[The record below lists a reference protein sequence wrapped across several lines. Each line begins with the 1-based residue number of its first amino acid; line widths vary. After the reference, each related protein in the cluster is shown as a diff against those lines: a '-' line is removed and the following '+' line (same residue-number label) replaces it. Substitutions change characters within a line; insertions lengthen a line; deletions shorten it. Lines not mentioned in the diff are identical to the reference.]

1 MAFWGISIPYGGS
14 ITHRS
19 ENPPRRLRITQATL
33 VERSDVYINS
43 YMSYV
48 DCKIG
53 DKAPIYICSLNKGS
67 IPLEVEIE
75 VSEDITFRVIGYRG
89 VHLSGYY
96 ISQITKAKTHLC
108 ELKAAEHARSDD
120 NALRLFKCMG
130 TCTSRVVV
138 PLENENVASIK
149 HFEDDTGI
157 NLEGLQQQF
166 NIVEKACE
174 SQKDAV
180 VQDSEI
186 SEPPAMIEF
195 ENEEVAGPKYHGS
208 HGEGITS
215 NMEGSQQQF
224 NIVQKACE
232 IQKDAVIQDTEI
244 SEPPA
249 MIEFEN
255 GEVASLKCHGEGIT
269 SNIECS
275 QQEFSIVG
283 HIGYVQKDEALK
295 QDDKISE
302 PLVLQSDKVACV
314 NNLEKGI
321 DSNMA
326 GSQQQNNF
334 ERTSDFHK
342 VTNEFWNDDGTS
354 IRHLE
359 RDVYSDIQA
368 TISLENDKV
377 VNTKHPVEDG
387 AGDTEVSQ
395 QQLDIV
401 ERTHDIQKDETIVHD
416 AENLKLPVIVEFEN
430 EKVATIMH
438 LEENIA
444 DELRNEEGVCI
455 NYLEDIVS
463 DSEGS
468 PQEFVIVEMPC
479 DVQKDVQDV
488 DIGKLVGEFLN
499 KDDIEA
505 LPSADPE
512 SDSCDEEAGIS
523 ERISDPR
530 QKNLEGL
537 AKLKNDEMVCVNQ
550 LEEDIA
556 SDIESS
562 KQQFV
567 IVKRTCDV
575 QNNEVA
581 KDDGIL
587 GNLGEGL
594 LNKDEF
600 AVLPNANLERD
611 KAELINRKADISPTM
626 TIEQCQAVSIS
637 STVTVI
643 KASSYEREKKKK
655 SRKQKSRI
663 VGLISNENQDQVRG
677 NNGGTCSNDYDRQF
691 DGDLD
696 LMEKRNVDA
705 SVSMCNDKI
714 NDASVPYTELDVRNR
729 QLEKKKRKRKH
740 QKVKRV
746 GDDYKIRHVDDGL
759 VLEGM
764 SEGEVGACMTHDK
777 IHDVSGPHSGMDGGN
792 MQKPEKKKR
801 KRKHQDMKN
810 VEDDCRARHVGDDLA
825 LEEKG
830 EVEVGVPDDNIHH
843 LSFPST
849 ELDVGNMQKPEK
861 KRKRKHQDV
870 KSLED
875 NCKMRHVDDLLH
887 KETIEVEVDVS
898 MISEKLNHTFVPS
911 TGLDVGHM
919 QIAEK
924 KKSKKKHQDVKSTGD
939 NTRIRRVD
947 GDLILKDKGNVEAI
961 VINDISVPLVKSE
974 VGNIQKLEKKKK
986 RSAQQDV
993 NNAEDDCRNSREVVE
1008 SSVLEKKGKIKKGKS
1023 KMRRKLEEHNGVAS
1037 YSNALDAPTAIV
1049 SESKSEH
1056 KKEKDSDSDVVHKEK
1071 IQLNKRMTAE
1081 VTVNMT
1087 SDKLNDTSVS
1097 STNLEV
1103 GNVQKL
1109 KKKKKKRGHKD
1120 LKNIEDD
1127 CRNREE
1133 ISQEQK
1139 VVAGKMHGKSSE
1151 GQTNSRPIVLAL
1163 CNSQTR
1169 IHKK

>member
-1 MAFWGISIPYGGS
+1 MAFWGISITYGGS

-19 ENPPRRLRITQATL
+19 ENPPRRFRITQATL
-33 VERSDVYINS
+33 VERSDVYIIS

-48 DCKIG
+48 ECKIG

-67 IPLEVEIE
+67 IPLEVEFE
-75 VSEDITFRVIGYRG
+75 ESEDITFRVRGPRG

-108 ELKAAEHARSDD
+108 KLKAAEDARSDD

-149 HFEDDTGI
+149 HFEDDTGS

-180 VQDSEI
+180 VQDTEI

-195 ENEEVAGPKYHGS
+195 ENEEVAGPKCHGG

-224 NIVQKACE
+224 NIVEKACE

-249 MIEFEN
+249 LIEFEN
-255 GEVASLKCHGEGIT
+255 EEVASLKCRGEGIT
-269 SNIECS
+269 SNIEGS

-295 QDDKISE
+295 QDKISE
-302 PLVLQSDKVACV
+302 PLVLQSDKVACI

-321 DSNMA
+321 DSNME
-326 GSQQQNNF
+326 GSQQHNNF

-342 VTNEFWNDDGTS
+342 
-354 IRHLE
+354 
-359 RDVYSDIQA
+359 
-368 TISLENDKV
+368 
-377 VNTKHPVEDG
+377 
-387 AGDTEVSQ
+387 
-395 QQLDIV
+395 
-401 ERTHDIQKDETIVHD
+401 
-416 AENLKLPVIVEFEN
+416 VIVEFEN

-444 DELRNEEGVCI
+444 DIDELRNEEGVCI

-468 PQEFVIVEMPC
+468 PQEFVIVERPC
-479 DVQKDVQDV
+479 DVQKDVQDGN
-488 DIGKLVGEFLN
+488 IGKLVGEFLN

-505 LPSADPE
+505 FPSANPE

-537 AKLKNDEMVCVNQ
+537 AKLKNDEVVCVNQ

-562 KQQFV
+562 KQQFI

-575 QNNEVA
+575 QNHEVA

-587 GNLGEGL
+587 GNLGEEL
-594 LNKDEF
+594 FNKDEF

-611 KAELINRKADISPTM
+611 KAELINGKADISPTM

-643 KASSYEREKKKK
+643 KASSYERERKEK
-655 SRKQKSRI
+655 SRKQRKSRI

-677 NNGGTCSNDYDRQF
+677 NNGGTCSNDYARQF
-691 DGDLD
+691 DGDLVI
-696 LMEKRNVDA
+696 MEKRNVDA

-714 NDASVPYTELDVRNR
+714 NDTSVPYTELEVGNR

-746 GDDYKIRHVDDGL
+746 EEDYKIRHVDERL
-759 VLEGM
+759 VLEGK
-764 SEGEVGACMTHDK
+764 SAGEVGASMTHDK
-777 IHDVSGPHSGMDGGN
+777 IHDVSVPHSGMDGGN

-830 EVEVGVPDDNIHH
+830 EVEVGVLDDNIHH
-843 LSFPST
+843 VSVPST

-875 NCKMRHVDDLLH
+875 NCKTRHVDDLLH
-887 KETIEVEVDVS
+887 KETTEVEVDVS
-898 MISEKLNHTFVPS
+898 MIGEKLNHTFVPS
-911 TGLDVGHM
+911 AGLDVGDM
-919 QIAEK
+919 QITEK

-993 NNAEDDCRNSREVVE
+993 NNAEDDCRNREVVE

-1023 KMRRKLEEHNGVAS
+1023 KIRRKLEDHNGVAS
-1037 YSNALDAPTAIV
+1037 YSNVLDAPTTIV

-1071 IQLNKRMTAE
+1071 IQLNKRMIAE

-1109 KKKKKKRGHKD
+1109 KKKKKKREHKD

-1133 ISQEQK
+1133 ISQEQN

-1163 CNSQTR
+1163 YNSQTR

>member
-1 MAFWGISIPYGGS
+1 MAFWGISITYGGS

-19 ENPPRRLRITQATL
+19 ENPPRRFRITQATL
-33 VERSDVYINS
+33 VERSDVYIIS

-48 DCKIG
+48 ECKIG

-67 IPLEVEIE
+67 IPLEVEFE
-75 VSEDITFRVIGYRG
+75 ESEDITFRVRGPRG

-108 ELKAAEHARSDD
+108 KLKAAEDARSDD

-149 HFEDDTGI
+149 HFEDDTGS

-180 VQDSEI
+180 VQDTEI

-195 ENEEVAGPKYHGS
+195 ENEEVAGPKCHGG

-224 NIVQKACE
+224 NIVEKACE

-249 MIEFEN
+249 LIEFEN
-255 GEVASLKCHGEGIT
+255 EEVASLKCRGEGIT
-269 SNIECS
+269 SNIEGS

-295 QDDKISE
+295 QDKISE
-302 PLVLQSDKVACV
+302 PLVLQSDKVACI

-321 DSNMA
+321 DSNME
-326 GSQQQNNF
+326 GSQQHNNF

-342 VTNEFWNDDGTS
+342 VTDEFWNDDGTS

-377 VNTKHPVEDG
+377 VNIKHLVEDG
-387 AGDTEVSQ
+387 AGDTEVSL

-401 ERTHDIQKDETIVHD
+401 ERTHDIQKDETIVQD

-468 PQEFVIVEMPC
+468 PQEFVIVERPC
-479 DVQKDVQDV
+479 DVQKDVQDGN
-488 DIGKLVGEFLN
+488 IGKLVGEFLN

-505 LPSADPE
+505 FPSANPE

-537 AKLKNDEMVCVNQ
+537 AKLKNDEVVCVNQ

-562 KQQFV
+562 KQQFI

-575 QNNEVA
+575 QNHEVA

-587 GNLGEGL
+587 GNLGEEL
-594 LNKDEF
+594 FNKDEF

-611 KAELINRKADISPTM
+611 KAELINGKADISPTM

-643 KASSYEREKKKK
+643 KASSYERERKEK
-655 SRKQKSRI
+655 SRKQRKSRI

-677 NNGGTCSNDYDRQF
+677 NNGGTCSNDYARQF
-691 DGDLD
+691 DGDLVI
-696 LMEKRNVDA
+696 MEKRNVDA

-714 NDASVPYTELDVRNR
+714 NDTSVPYTELEVGNR

-746 GDDYKIRHVDDGL
+746 EEDYKIRHVDERL
-759 VLEGM
+759 VLEGK
-764 SEGEVGACMTHDK
+764 SAGEVGASMTHDK
-777 IHDVSGPHSGMDGGN
+777 IHDVSVPHSGMDGGN

-830 EVEVGVPDDNIHH
+830 EVEVGVLDDNIHH
-843 LSFPST
+843 VSVPST

-875 NCKMRHVDDLLH
+875 NCKTRHVDDLLH
-887 KETIEVEVDVS
+887 KETTEVEVDVS
-898 MISEKLNHTFVPS
+898 MIGEKLNHTFVPS
-911 TGLDVGHM
+911 AGLDVGDM
-919 QIAEK
+919 QITEK

-1023 KMRRKLEEHNGVAS
+1023 KIRRKLEDHNGVAS
-1037 YSNALDAPTAIV
+1037 YSNVLDAPTTIV

-1071 IQLNKRMTAE
+1071 IQLNKRMIAE

-1109 KKKKKKRGHKD
+1109 KKKKKKREHKD

-1133 ISQEQK
+1133 ISQEQN

-1163 CNSQTR
+1163 YNSQTR

>member
-1 MAFWGISIPYGGS
+1 MAFWGISITYGGS

-19 ENPPRRLRITQATL
+19 ENPPRRFRITQATL
-33 VERSDVYINS
+33 VERSDVYIIS

-48 DCKIG
+48 ECKIG

-67 IPLEVEIE
+67 IPLEVEFE
-75 VSEDITFRVIGYRG
+75 ESEDITFRVRGPRG

-108 ELKAAEHARSDD
+108 KLKAAEDARSDD

-149 HFEDDTGI
+149 HFEDDTGS

-180 VQDSEI
+180 VQDTEI

-195 ENEEVAGPKYHGS
+195 ENEEVAGPKCHGG

-224 NIVQKACE
+224 NIVEKACE

-249 MIEFEN
+249 LIEFEN
-255 GEVASLKCHGEGIT
+255 EEVASLKCRGEGIT
-269 SNIECS
+269 SNIEGS

-295 QDDKISE
+295 QDKISE
-302 PLVLQSDKVACV
+302 PLVLQSDKVACI

-321 DSNMA
+321 DSNME
-326 GSQQQNNF
+326 GSQQHNNF

-342 VTNEFWNDDGTS
+342 
-354 IRHLE
+354 
-359 RDVYSDIQA
+359 
-368 TISLENDKV
+368 
-377 VNTKHPVEDG
+377 
-387 AGDTEVSQ
+387 
-395 QQLDIV
+395 
-401 ERTHDIQKDETIVHD
+401 
-416 AENLKLPVIVEFEN
+416 VIVEFEN

-468 PQEFVIVEMPC
+468 PQEFVIVERPC
-479 DVQKDVQDV
+479 DVQKDVQDGN
-488 DIGKLVGEFLN
+488 IGKLVGEFLN

-505 LPSADPE
+505 FPSANPE

-537 AKLKNDEMVCVNQ
+537 AKLKNDEVVCVNQ

-562 KQQFV
+562 KQQFI

-575 QNNEVA
+575 QNHEVA

-587 GNLGEGL
+587 GNLGEEL
-594 LNKDEF
+594 FNKDEF

-611 KAELINRKADISPTM
+611 KAELINGKADISPTM

-643 KASSYEREKKKK
+643 KASSYERERKEK
-655 SRKQKSRI
+655 SRKQRKSRI

-677 NNGGTCSNDYDRQF
+677 NNGGTCSNDYARQF
-691 DGDLD
+691 DGDLVI
-696 LMEKRNVDA
+696 MEKRNVDA

-714 NDASVPYTELDVRNR
+714 NDTSVPYTELEVGNR

-746 GDDYKIRHVDDGL
+746 EEDYKIRHVDERL
-759 VLEGM
+759 VLEGK
-764 SEGEVGACMTHDK
+764 SAGEVGASMTHDK
-777 IHDVSGPHSGMDGGN
+777 IHDVSVPHSGMDGGN

-830 EVEVGVPDDNIHH
+830 EVEVGVLDDNIHH
-843 LSFPST
+843 VSVPST

-875 NCKMRHVDDLLH
+875 NCKTRHVDDLLH
-887 KETIEVEVDVS
+887 KETTEVEVDVS
-898 MISEKLNHTFVPS
+898 MIGEKLNHTFVPS
-911 TGLDVGHM
+911 AGLDVGDM
-919 QIAEK
+919 QITEK

-993 NNAEDDCRNSREVVE
+993 NNAEDDCRNREVVE

-1023 KMRRKLEEHNGVAS
+1023 KIRRKLEDHNGVAS
-1037 YSNALDAPTAIV
+1037 YSNVLDAPTTIV

-1071 IQLNKRMTAE
+1071 IQLNKRMIAE

-1109 KKKKKKRGHKD
+1109 KKKKKKREHKD

-1133 ISQEQK
+1133 ISQEQN

-1163 CNSQTR
+1163 YNSQTR